1 MWSRPNGLQG
11 ALVTQLRIALM
22 LPGEAS
28 LGAFEAGAMSAL
40 VIGVQAVNATAS
52 RDRVVVDVLSG
63 ASSGALTA
71 VLAARM
77 LLSGQDPVAPLRRA
91 WVQEPSIKALC
102 GQGRGAP
109 LSLDRARDVA
119 YDILTSNPPAS
130 GLPQQ
135 ADVTVAFAL
144 SCLRGFTYELLGRNA
159 TDPIQATSYV
169 DWANVTFNAA
179 DHARGFTDAWDK
191 AVDAA
196 IASASHPLAFPPV
209 LLNREDEREEYL
221 RRGIRNLPDG
231 DELELWYAD
240 GGMLDRQP
248 LGRCLDLVAAKD
260 KDTDPDDVK
269 RMVVLVRTDCDSA
282 PKPSDPAWSAATDPD
297 YGATLTRTLRLVT
310 THSLFEDL
318 RRAEKTNNQ
327 LAWARSLATRL
338 AGAIADGDQAAVK
351 AALRAQV
358 AEINRE
364 RAELMPGRPTTE
376 PSEAPDELRVLLE
389 HTLMLAA
396 GLQSKL
402 QVDISEVVGRNSEV
416 AGASLARFGGFFA
429 ERTRAHDFLLGYR
442 NMLIW
447 MHNNLERG
455 AVDRTPAMHA
465 ARTRATTIPG
475 WIGGRG
481 TPRRNLR
488 SGAQAFT
495 LGARV
500 LRSSVSQ
507 RVGPR

>member
-1 MWSRPNGLQG
+1 
-11 ALVTQLRIALM
+11 M

-40 VIGVQAVNATAS
+40 VVGVQAVNAKAS
-52 RDRVVVDVLSG
+52 EDRVVVDVLSG
-63 ASSGALTA
+63 SSSGALTS

-77 LLSGQDPVAPLRRA
+77 LLSGQDPVPPLRRA

-102 GQGRGAP
+102 GQGRGAR

-119 YDILTSNPPAS
+119 YDILSAEPPVT
-130 GLPQQ
+130 GFPQR

-144 SCLRGFTYELLGRNA
+144 TCLRGFTYEMIGRK
-159 TDPIQATSYV
+159 TTRPIQATSFA
-169 DWANVTFNAA
+169 DSATVTFKAA
-179 DHARGFTDAWDK
+179 GDARGFTDVWDK
-191 AVDAA
+191 AVDSA
-196 IASASHPLAFPPV
+196 IASASHPLAFPPA

-221 RRGIRNLPDG
+221 KRGIRNLPDDG
-231 DELELWYAD
+231 EELELWYAD

-248 LGRCLDLVAAKD
+248 LGRCLDLVAQKD
-260 KDTDPDDVK
+260 KGTEPEEIT

-282 PKPSDPAWSAATDPD
+282 PEPSDPVWTAAGDTPD
-297 YGATLTRTLRLVT
+297 WGATLTRTLRVVT

-327 LAWARSLATRL
+327 LAWARSLAARL
-338 AGAIADGDQAAVK
+338 AGAVSEADEGAVK
-351 AALRAQV
+351 DALRAQV

-364 RAELMPGRPTTE
+364 RADPTPVARLERE
-376 PSEAPDELRVLLE
+376 PADDEEPDTLLE
-389 HTLMLAA
+389 LLERTLMLAT

-402 QVDISEVVGRNSEV
+402 QVDISEVVGRHSEV

-447 MHNNLERG
+447 MYHNLER
-455 AVDRTPAMHA
+455 ADVDSAPAMHA
-465 ARTRATTIPG
+465 ARTRAATIPG
-475 WIGGRG
+475 WIGGIG
-481 TPRRNLR
+481 TPSPGLR
-488 SGAQAFT
+488 SRAQVIGV
-495 LGARV
+495 GARV
-500 LRSSVSQ
+500 LRNGIGQ
-507 RVGPR
+507 RVGSR